1 VKVLPQSRS
10 TRRECS
16 VTRFA
21 HRACFWLISGLPKCM
36 ASKVLTSFFN
46 LRFLRGNPWPY
57 ESCPYEAAK
66 RVALLDEIP
75 VGAHTIVEVG
85 SADGHNLLAVA
96 SHSQESIIIGIDIS
110 HRACSIARAKT
121 RNQTKIHVENTD
133 LTELL
138 RRHPWLRGSVDHVI
152 VSEVLYY
159 MGGDKSMSTQLRFLS
174 TLLAQD
180 GKVILVHGSEDAD
193 RLHMRVGE
201 ILNLA
206 RISESR
212 KTALGKNFLVTT
224 LGHSTLRR
232 DLAESVA

>member
-1 VKVLPQSRS
+1 MRFLPRS
-10 TRRECS
+10 HSIQREYS
-16 VTRFA
+16 VPRFA
-21 HRACFWLISGLPKCM
+21 HRAFFWLISGLPKCI
-36 ASKVLTSFFN
+36 ASKLLAFFFN

-110 HRACSIARAKT
+110 PRACSIARANT
-121 RNQTKIHVENTD
+121 RKQAKIYVENSN

-159 MGGDKSMSTQLRFLS
+159 MGGDKSMSAQLRSLS
-174 TLLAQD
+174 ALLAQD

-193 RLHMRVGE
+193 RLHVRVAE

-206 RISESR
+206 RIREYQKS
-212 KTALGKNFLVTT
+212 ALGKNFLVTT

-232 DLAESVA
+232 DLTESVA